1 MEVAEVLKEL
11 GSGYE
16 GLTSTEAARRLSIHG
31 RNELIS
37 KPRSSISIFLKQ
49 FTNFL
54 ILVLLAAT
62 LVSIFLGEV
71 TDALAILTI
80 VLVMG
85 FSGFIQEFRAEKA
98 IEALKKLVV
107 SEVKVV
113 RDGEIKVIPSTE
125 LVPGDVILLGE
136 GDKVPA
142 DVRLIESIELRVDE
156 SPLTGESEPVPKEH
170 TTPLPPNT
178 ELPSRTNMLFMGT
191 YIYSGKCRGV
201 VVATGSKTE
210 LGKIAVKL
218 GEIKEK
224 RTLLEVELDR
234 LGRRLGAV
242 ILCISVLVFV
252 ISYLVVKEPVIE
264 SMLLAVA
271 LAVAAIPEG
280 LPAIA
285 TSVLALGAYRM
296 SKQKVIVRELGAIET
311 LGACDV
317 VASDKTGT
325 ITTGEMTVKKVWLS
339 RTELGVSGQGFKPEG
354 EVLLP
359 REFNRSLTKEVEI
372 LANYVVAH
380 VGEDASVFREGDTWK
395 IKGSPTEGAALVF
408 AYKVLGHKASDEL
421 GKNLET
427 VKTMPFDRFR
437 KRKTTIHRL
446 DGGEFLAISSGA
458 PEVLLSLSRY
468 LRVEGNVAELDAQL
482 RGEVSRYI
490 ETMASQGFR
499 TYGIAYRVIDSRT
512 LDAGAEVIEND
523 LVFFAVMGIIDPP
536 REGVREAV
544 EELRRA
550 GIKTIM
556 ITGDHKLTAEA
567 VGRLIG
573 LDKGLMLEGKELDSM
588 SDEELERIIDDVV
601 ILARVTPEHKR
612 RVVKALQARGHVVA
626 MTGDGVNDA
635 LALKEANLGIAMGIK
650 GTDVAK
656 EVSKLVIK
664 DDNFVTISVAVKEG
678 RIIFENLKKPINYLL
693 PANLGEIATILAA
706 ELSAL
711 PSPLTP
717 AQLLWINVTTDALP
731 ALALS
736 AEPPEPDIMDRPPRR
751 MHETFLT
758 NRKIAYFT
766 LLGALIG
773 ITNLLIYRYVL
784 TSYLDIS
791 LARTS
796 TYLAIGM
803 SEFGRA
809 LVSRSETRHFWFRP
823 HNKWLI
829 PAITLSLVLLAST
842 IYIPALSSI
851 FKTVGLPVELLILAS
866 VTSLPILIIDELR
879 KELGKRI

>member
-1 MEVAEVLKEL
+1 
-11 GSGYE
+11 
-16 GLTSTEAARRLSIHG
+16 
-31 RNELIS
+31 
-37 KPRSSISIFLKQ
+37 
-49 FTNFL
+49 
-54 ILVLLAAT
+54 
-62 LVSIFLGEV
+62 
-71 TDALAILTI
+71 
-80 VLVMG
+80 
-85 FSGFIQEFRAEKA
+85 
-98 IEALKKLVV
+98 
-107 SEVKVV
+107 
-113 RDGEIKVIPSTE
+113 
-125 LVPGDVILLGE
+125 
-136 GDKVPA
+136 
-142 DVRLIESIELRVDE
+142 
-156 SPLTGESEPVPKEH
+156 
-170 TTPLPPNT
+170 
-178 ELPSRTNMLFMGT
+178 
-191 YIYSGKCRGV
+191 
-201 VVATGSKTE
+201 
-210 LGKIAVKL
+210 
-218 GEIKEK
+218 
-224 RTLLEVELDR
+224 
-234 LGRRLGAV
+234 
-242 ILCISVLVFV
+242 
-252 ISYLVVKEPVIE
+252 
-264 SMLLAVA
+264 
-271 LAVAAIPEG
+271 
-280 LPAIA
+280 
-285 TSVLALGAYRM
+285 
-296 SKQKVIVRELGAIET
+296 
-311 LGACDV
+311 
-317 VASDKTGT
+317 
-325 ITTGEMTVKKVWLS
+325 LS
-339 RTELGVSGQGFKPEG
+339 RP
-354 EVLLP
+354 P
-359 REFNRSLTKEVEI
+359 
-372 LANYVVAH
+372 
-380 VGEDASVFREGDTWK
+380 
-395 IKGSPTEGAALVF
+395 
-408 AYKVLGHKASDEL
+408 
-421 GKNLET
+421 
-427 VKTMPFDRFR
+427 
-437 KRKTTIHRL
+437 
-446 DGGEFLAISSGA
+446 
-458 PEVLLSLSRY
+458 
-468 LRVEGNVAELDAQL
+468 RVEGNVAELDAQL

-490 ETMASQGFR
+490 ETIASQGFR

-656 EVSKLVIK
+656 EVSKLIIK

-751 MHETFLT
+751 MHEAFLT

-851 FKTVGLPVELLILAS
+851 FKTVGLSVELLVLAS

-879 KELGKRI
+879 KELRKRI